1 MAATIL
7 YLFEIKDAKGGKL
20 VEPVKPAGKRF
31 GVAAEGPGKPY
42 MVQVKLN
49 VSKLSLRRY
58 LSNL

>member
-1 MAATIL
+1 MAAMIL

-42 MVQVKLN
+42 MVQLN
-49 VSKLSLRRY
+49 LK
-58 LSNL
+58 